1 MLKTA
6 LPFKLVVLFLLILG
20 FTACNE
26 DTIEP
31 NGEGVLSGQVL
42 DSDTNKPLA
51 GISISTSPATT
62 ALITDANG
70 MFTISDITEG
80 DYAITAKKSGF
91 KTESV
96 TVAVRNAKETK
107 VTILLSESNEGDNVP
122 GLPTEPSPEN
132 NASDISNSVTLKWKA
147 PKASSKDTLTF
158 DVYLYESGS
167 NQKKKIAE
175 AITDTSVV
183 ADNLLHG
190 TTYFWQVNVRSD
202 NGAESNGP
210 IWSFSTASLP
220 NARYLFARNVDGN
233 YDIFSSD
240 GTAANTFRLTSEF
253 SREWWPLL
261 NPKRDIIAYSSNAG
275 IEPQIYTMNRDG
287 SGKKAVTSVPIAGY
301 HNPGIGFAWAPDG
314 GQLIYGHYALLYRIN
329 RDGSGLTVIAN
340 APANRHFRMLDW
352 TATGNKILAQT
363 IGANINDSEIYIMEA
378 NGTNMTILVE
388 NLPGRVESPAFSVDG
403 KSILYTRDVSG
414 FENTEGRQ
422 LDSRIFRKNID
433 GTGLMD
439 MSASKP
445 AGTNDLYPRY
455 SPTGDKIIFVN
466 APNDGFGPYD
476 IYTMDVA
483 DGKNRTKVFS
493 NAIMPNWK

>member
-42 DSDTNKPLA
+42 DSDTNAPLS

-70 MFTISDITEG
+70 MFIISDITAG
-80 DYAITAKKSGF
+80 DYTITAKKSGF

-96 TVAVRNAKETK
+96 TVAVKNGKETK
-107 VTILLSESNEGDNVP
+107 ATILLSESNEGDDVP

-132 NASDISNSVTLKWKA
+132 NASDISNSVTLQWKA
-147 PKASSKDTLTF
+147 PKASSKDTLTY

-183 ADNLLHG
+183 AENLLHG
-190 TTYFWQVNVRSD
+190 TTYFWQVTVRSD

-220 NARYLFARNVDGN
+220 NARYLFARSVEGN

-240 GTAANTFRLTSEF
+240 GTTANTFRLTSDF

-287 SGKKAVTSVPIAGY
+287 SAKKQITSVPIAGY

-363 IGANINDSEIYIMEA
+363 IGASINDSEIYIMEA
-378 NGTNMTILVE
+378 NGTNMTLLVE
-388 NLPGRVESPAFSVDG
+388 NLPGRVESPAFSIDG

-466 APNDGFGPYD
+466 TPNDGFGPYD
-476 IYTMDVA
+476 VYVMDAA
-483 DGKNRTKVFS
+483 DGKNRTKIFS
-493 NAIMPNWK
+493 NAIMPDWK